1 MKKAMFAWVLTAAL
15 AASGSAFAQDK
26 TVELKLSHWV
36 PPAHPLQ
43 PALQAWAADIEKES
57 GGTIK
62 STIFPAQQLG
72 KAVDHYDMARD
83 GIADFAYVNPGYQPG
98 RFPVI
103 AAGELPF
110 LMANAKGGSA
120 ALDAWYRPYAA
131 TEMKDV
137 HFCLAFVHD
146 PGVFHSRDKK
156 IMVPADIRGLKVRPA
171 DATIGQL
178 MTLLGGTNVQ
188 ASAPE
193 ARDVIERGVA
203 DAITFPWNSMIL
215 FGIDKATK
223 YHMDAPLYVTTFV
236 WVMNKAKY
244 EAMSAKQ
251 KKVIDDH
258 CTTAWAEKIAA
269 PWADWEAAGRD
280 KIKAEAGHEVYTISA
295 EQLAEWRKAAA
306 PLTAQWAE
314 GAKKAG
320 VDPDKA
326 LADLKAELGKYT
338 AAY

>member
-1 MKKAMFAWVLTAAL
+1 MKRLGIALALTMLLAGSAL
-15 AASGSAFAQDK
+15 AADQ
-26 TVELKLSHWV
+26 TVQLKLSHWV
-36 PPAHPLQ
+36 PAAHPLH

-98 RFPVI
+98 RFPII

-110 LMANAKGGSA
+110 LMENAKGGSE
-120 ALDAWYRPYAA
+120 ALDAWYRKYAA
-131 TEMKDV
+131 KEMKDV

-146 PGVFHSRDKK
+146 PGVFNSRDKK
-156 IMVPADIRGLKVRPA
+156 IMVPADINGLKVRPA
-171 DATIGQL
+171 DATIGQFV
-178 MTLLGGTNVQ
+178 TLLGGTNVQ

-193 ARDVIERGVA
+193 ARDVLERGVA
-203 DAITFPWNSMIL
+203 DAITFPWNSLIL

-236 WVMNKAKY
+236 WVMNKDKY
-244 EAMSAKQ
+244 NAMSAAQ

-280 KIKAEAGHEVYTISA
+280 KIKHEAGHEVYPITA
-295 EQLAEWRKAAA
+295 DQLAQWRKAAQ
-306 PLTAQWAE
+306 PLTAKWAE
-314 GAKKAG
+314 GAKQAG
-320 VDPDKA
+320 VDPEKT
-326 LADLKAELGKYT
+326 LAELKDELAKYK